1 MSLAVKTAIFMA
13 DFVESARN
21 SPADFGFGAL
31 PTPFISAP
39 TRLCQPLLQTQ
50 IYNKKGGIFTARN
63 LFLYPNF
70 LIDFPTYLTTFVTKF
85 AISKNESLTNSFAN
99 VFIGLFSIHS
109 NT

>member
-50 IYNKKGGIFTARN
+50 NC
-63 LFLYPNF
+63 
-70 LIDFPTYLTTFVTKF
+70 
-85 AISKNESLTNSFAN
+85 
-99 VFIGLFSIHS
+99 
-109 NT
+109 